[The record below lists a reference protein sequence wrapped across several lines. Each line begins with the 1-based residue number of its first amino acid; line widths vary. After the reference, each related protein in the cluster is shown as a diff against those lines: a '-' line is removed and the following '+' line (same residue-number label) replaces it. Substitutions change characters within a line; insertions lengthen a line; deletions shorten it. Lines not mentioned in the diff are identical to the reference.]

1 MVLPRLAV
9 HRGLVERRGLIDAL
23 EVEADDLL
31 RLAILLDL
39 EVVGSEPAD
48 HFSGLFIADNDVG
61 EHQVAVHLEG
71 IGGLRI
77 RRAIW
82 RPGPAQPIGI
92 APTRAH
98 EGDGG
103 ESAQVAVDVHPN

>member
-1 MVLPRLAV
+1 MVLRSLAV

-23 EVEADDLL
+23 EVEADNLL

-39 EVVGSEPAD
+39 EVVGGEAAD
-48 HFSGLFIADNDVG
+48 HFSCLFIADNNVG
-61 EHQVAVHLEG
+61 EHQVAIHLKG

-77 RRAIW
+77 GCVWSCAWSCASNRHRGAK
-82 RPGPAQPIGI
+82 AD
-92 APTRAH
+92 

-103 ESAQVAVDVHPN
+103 ESA